1 MHWTYSWDLNHI
13 LPLCVLLYFSEMNN
27 LHSLLLTVVQGAADI
42 PDPQV
47 RVHVRVHVKVQIK
60 RFSHFFVYLL
70 VSYLMDVW
78 QQGKKQTNN
87 FNYSTKI
94 LQKILR
100 LAYFEDK
107 SLKYI

>member
-47 RVHVRVHVKVQIK
+47 RVHVRVHVKVLSEFMSKFMSKFKLKDLVILTI
-60 RFSHFFVYLL
+60 RALDIFVYLL
-70 VSYLMDVW
+70 VSYLMDV
-78 QQGKKQTNN
+78 
-87 FNYSTKI
+87 
-94 LQKILR
+94 
-100 LAYFEDK
+100 
-107 SLKYI
+107 

>member
-1 MHWTYSWDLNHI
+1 MSKFKLKDLVI
-13 LPLCVLLYFSEMNN
+13 LTIRALE
-27 LHSLLLTVVQGAADI
+27 I
-42 PDPQV
+42 
-47 RVHVRVHVKVQIK
+47 
-60 RFSHFFVYLL
+60 FVYLL
-70 VSYLMDVW
+70 VSYLMDIW